1 MKHVIFLLL
10 IFMVTN
16 AYSQS
21 MTRISIEQGGIRI
34 DEMVNMSSYSTLG
47 TTQGL
52 RLGAMNCTN
61 EDRSRGEILLINY
74 SNPTDIK
81 SGLILSNSTGNLS
94 LKKVIHIT
102 TDEVFLL
109 GAYSEAGSIGSM
121 FFGFYNI
128 KTHTFHNV
136 NWLKLDKDPNFIL
149 NPIDVIYSNRS
160 YYILAE
166 TYVNINSALN
176 NKIVLIKYDGINVQ
190 WSKIYNDNNPIH
202 SESPS
207 SITLSPNGNLIV
219 GGSFKSQT
227 DVFYRMM
234 LAQIDLE
241 GQALNLKSIELKSAD
256 KSYSHRYGWI
266 YVKSKSPNIHLFSQS
281 VVGRDGEGPVL
292 VTMFDTSLALR
303 TWRNYTAPI
312 RVESANIDGNFFLFG
327 GQVPVESGGEGF
339 AIMKVNSSNAIV
351 EQFKNFKKGLK
362 NSSIAT
368 SSASLYD
375 RSSDKI
381 WTMIKPNGGNENDLI
396 LLENQSV
403 IDHECS
409 EDLSSSVAKDPI
421 DITDIDM
428 VATPLELTMTKLDC
442 NSNEVKLL
450 NKEIC
455 TSSGT
460 EINSKINLS
469 IFPNPFSDHL
479 TVESDQM
486 IEHIEILSVDGRPH
500 KSLFQK
506 ENKINLDL
514 HLSQGIYF
522 LKVYFINGNSLLEKV
537 LCYY

>member
-1 MKHVIFLLL
+1 
-10 IFMVTN
+10 MVTN

-21 MTRISIEQGGIRI
+21 MTRLSIEQGDIRMNQI
-34 DEMVNMSSYSTLG
+34 VNMSSYSSLG
-47 TTQGL
+47 STQGQK
-52 RLGAMNCTN
+52 LGAMNCTN

-74 SNPTDIK
+74 SNQTDIK
-81 SGLILSNSTGNLS
+81 SGLILSNSKGNLS

-102 TDEVFLL
+102 TDELFLL
-109 GAYSEAGSIGSM
+109 GTYSESGSIGSM

-128 KTHTFHNV
+128 KTHAFHNV

-149 NPIDVIYSNRS
+149 NPIDVIYTNRS

-166 TYVNINSALN
+166 TYINNRTSAN
-176 NKIVLIKYDGINVQ
+176 NKIVLIKYDGVNVQ
-190 WSKIYNDNNPIH
+190 WSKIYNDINPIH

-207 SITLSPNGNLIV
+207 SLTVSPNGNLIV
-219 GGSFKSQT
+219 GGSFKSET

-234 LAQIDLE
+234 LAQIDLD

-256 KSYSHRYGWI
+256 KSYSHRYGWT
-266 YVKSKSPNIHLFSQS
+266 YVKSKAPNIHLFSQS

-292 VTMFDTSLALR
+292 VTMFDTALALR

-312 RVESANIDGNFFLFG
+312 RIESANIDGNFFLFG

-339 AIMKVNSSNAIV
+339 ALMKVNSSNAIV
-351 EQFKNFKKGLK
+351 EQFKNFKKELK
-362 NSSIAT
+362 NSSIAS

-381 WTMIKPNGGNENDLI
+381 WTMIKPNGTNENDLI
-396 LLENQSV
+396 LLENQAV

-409 EDLSSSVAKDPI
+409 ENLSSTVAKDPI
-421 DITDIDM
+421 DITDIDI
-428 VATPLELTMTKLDC
+428 VATPLELTLTKLDC

-460 EINSKINLS
+460 EINSNINLS

-479 TVESDQM
+479 TVESGNT
-486 IEHIEILSVDGRPH
+486 IEKIEILGIDGRTH
-500 KSLFQK
+500 KSLVHK
-506 ENKINLDL
+506 SKKINLDL
-514 HLSQGIYF
+514 QLSQGIYF
-522 LKVYFINGNSLLEKV
+522 LKVYFINGIAHSVKILN
-537 LCYY
+537 Y